1 MATPDLTHLRKL
13 LGDPWIDAEVFGKN
27 PSHLLG
33 RWQENNPSAFLVTY
47 TEGLVKAIL
56 TSENIKFDSKVL
68 ADKLKSVKG
77 FVPTLAEM
85 ESVTFLAARGFTVT
99 LEPTAPEKGPDLR
112 ADWEGVPYFVE
123 IRTVGFSE
131 NEDRRNGVTEEIF
144 AKLNTVSTSY
154 FVRLTVGEE
163 YEPRSP
169 KLKDAIAAVI
179 TSLEALKERSA
190 KEATLYYA
198 GKDNAVLVLLGV
210 SLNEKC
216 HSIMDHA
223 DFIAQFNH
231 QGKESSGTPA
241 SLLEQRKDP
250 TQPVKDHERLK
261 RILDDK
267 RRQLPE
273 GSRGIIVLDVSELF
287 MLSDFS
293 IERALYGDLIGE
305 FSRVSRPDEP
315 VGEMTW
321 RRNTKSFLIHT
332 SRVSAVVIQKRRV
345 EGGEVKIER
354 HVYPTHRA
362 NADTIRLNLDELK
375 RLGD

>member
-1 MATPDLTHLRKL
+1 M
-13 LGDPWIDAEVFGKN
+13 
-27 PSHLLG
+27 
-33 RWQENNPSAFLVTY
+33 
-47 TEGLVKAIL
+47 
-56 TSENIKFDSKVL
+56 
-68 ADKLKSVKG
+68 
-77 FVPTLAEM
+77 
-85 ESVTFLAARGFTVT
+85 
-99 LEPTAPEKGPDLR
+99 
-112 ADWEGVPYFVE
+112 
-123 IRTVGFSE
+123 
-131 NEDRRNGVTEEIF
+131 
-144 AKLNTVSTSY
+144 
-154 FVRLTVGEE
+154 
-163 YEPRSP
+163 
-169 KLKDAIAAVI
+169 
-179 TSLEALKERSA
+179 
-190 KEATLYYA
+190 
-198 GKDNAVLVLLGV
+198 

-375 RLGD
+375 RLGDIGERDRTRGLRVRYSTN